1 MSTTLFKHS
10 VTNFYLLLFFIGLS
24 ISSVVLDIKYSN
36 SNYIRIIIND
46 FLITPI
52 QYLASTPSTFFS
64 KFVEEKKTVEQLKQ
78 KIEELEKQNTA
89 MKINL
94 QRIDVLENEVS
105 RLRSIKS
112 QMDNNLKNIK
122 IAQITQNDVIPN
134 KKSVQINVGSNYKT
148 KVGQT
153 VMGVNGLLGQVVEV
167 NVYSSKVLLIT
178 DSDSNVPAKTARTG
192 QQIIIKGRYQ
202 DNLLEV
208 SFFPND
214 SEVES
219 GDLIITSGQ
228 ANRFIPSLK
237 IGRVVEVIRNEGER
251 FSQVIIKPLEDA
263 DKVTEV
269 ILSADER

>member
-78 KIEELEKQNTA
+78 RIEELEKQNTA
-89 MKINL
+89 MKANL

-105 RLRSIKS
+105 RLRSMRS
-112 QMDNNLKNIK
+112 QMQNNLKNIK
-122 IAQITQNDVIPN
+122 IAQITQKDVIPN

-178 DSDSNVPAKTARTG
+178 DNDSNVPAKIARTG
-192 QQIIIKGRYQ
+192 QQIIIKGRSQ

-208 SFFPND
+208 SFLPND

-263 DKVTEV
+263 DKVSEV

>member
-122 IAQITQNDVIPN
+122 IAQITQKDVIPN
-134 KKSVQINVGSNYKT
+134 KKSVQINIGSNYKT
-148 KVGQT
+148 RVGQT

-178 DSDSNVPAKTARTG
+178 DNDSNVPAKIARTG
-192 QQIIIKGRYQ
+192 QQIIIKGRSQ

-263 DKVTEV
+263 DKVSEV

>member
-10 VTNFYLLLFFIGLS
+10 VTNFYLLLFFVGLS

-36 SNYIRIIIND
+36 SNYVRIIIND

-64 KFVEEKKTVEQLKQ
+64 EFVEEKKTIEQLNQ
-78 KIEELEKQNTA
+78 KIKTLEKQNTA

-112 QMDNNLKNIK
+112 RIDNNLKNIK
-122 IAQITQNDVIPN
+122 IAQITQKDVIPN
-134 KKSVQINVGSNYKT
+134 KKSVQINIGSNYNT
-148 KVGQT
+148 QIGQT

-178 DSDSNVPAKTARTG
+178 DNDSNVPAKIARTG
-192 QQIIIKGRYQ
+192 QQIIIKGRSQ

-208 SFFPND
+208 SFLPND
-214 SEVES
+214 SEIES

-237 IGRVVEVIRNEGER
+237 IGRVVDVIRNEGER
-251 FSQVIIKPLEDA
+251 FTQAIIKPLEDT
-263 DKVTEV
+263 DKVSEV
-269 ILSADER
+269 ILSTDER

>member
-1 MSTTLFKHS
+1 MTTTLFKHS
-10 VTNFYLLLFFIGLS
+10 VTNFYLLLFFVGLS

-52 QYLASTPSTFFS
+52 QYLASTPSTFFI

-78 KIEELEKQNTA
+78 KILELEKQNTA

-122 IAQITQNDVIPN
+122 IAQITQKDVIPN
-134 KKSVQINVGSNYKT
+134 KKSVQINVGSNYNT

-178 DSDSNVPAKTARTG
+178 DNDSNVPAKIARTG
-192 QQIIIKGRYQ
+192 QQIIIKGRSQ

-251 FSQVIIKPLEDA
+251 FSQVIIEPLEDA
-263 DKVTEV
+263 DKVSEV
-269 ILSADER
+269 ILSSDER

>member
-24 ISSVVLDIKYSN
+24 VSSVVLDIKYSN

-122 IAQITQNDVIPN
+122 IAQITQKDVIPN
-134 KKSVQINVGSNYKT
+134 KKSVQINIGSNYKT
-148 KVGQT
+148 RVGQT

-178 DSDSNVPAKTARTG
+178 DNDSNVPAKIARTG
-192 QQIIIKGRYQ
+192 QQIIIKGRSQ

-263 DKVTEV
+263 DKVSEV

>member
-1 MSTTLFKHS
+1 VSTTLFKHS
-10 VTNFYLLLFFIGLS
+10 VSNFYLLLFFIGLS

-36 SNYIRIIIND
+36 SNYIRIVIND

-64 KFVEEKKTVEQLKQ
+64 KIVEEKKTVEQLKQ

-105 RLRSIKS
+105 RLRSIRS
-112 QMDNNLKNIK
+112 QMNNNLKNIK
-122 IAQITQNDVIPN
+122 IAQITQKDVIPN
-134 KKSVQINVGSNYKT
+134 KKSVQINIGSNYKT

-178 DSDSNVPAKTARTG
+178 DNDSNVPAKIARTG
-192 QQIIIKGRYQ
+192 QQIIIKGRSQ

-214 SEVES
+214 SEIES

-263 DKVTEV
+263 DEVSEV

>member
-10 VTNFYLLLFFIGLS
+10 VTNFYLLLFFVGLS

-36 SNYIRIIIND
+36 SNYVRIIIND

-64 KFVEEKKTVEQLKQ
+64 EFVEEKKTIEQLNQ
-78 KIEELEKQNTA
+78 KIKNLEKQNTA

-112 QMDNNLKNIK
+112 QIDNNLKNIK
-122 IAQITQNDVIPN
+122 IAQITQKDVIPN
-134 KKSVQINVGSNYKT
+134 KKSVQINIGSNYNT
-148 KVGQT
+148 QIGQT
-153 VMGVNGLLGQVVEV
+153 VMGDNGLLGQVVEV

-178 DSDSNVPAKTARTG
+178 DNDSNVPAKIARTG
-192 QQIIIKGRYQ
+192 QQIIIKGRSQ

-208 SFFPND
+208 SFLPND
-214 SEVES
+214 SEIES

-237 IGRVVEVIRNEGER
+237 IGRVVDVIRNEGER
-251 FSQVIIKPLEDA
+251 FTQAIVKPLEDA
-263 DKVTEV
+263 DKVSEV
-269 ILSADER
+269 IISADER

>member
-1 MSTTLFKHS
+1 MSSTLFKHS
-10 VTNFYLLLFFIGLS
+10 VTNFYLLLFFISLS
-24 ISSVVLDIKYSN
+24 ISSVALDIKYSN

-64 KFVEEKKTVEQLKQ
+64 KFVEEKKTVEQLRQ
-78 KIEELEKQNTA
+78 KIEDLEKQNTA

-105 RLRSIKS
+105 RLRSITS
-112 QMDNNLKNIK
+112 RVDNNLKNIK
-122 IAQITQNDVIPN
+122 IAQITQKDVIPN
-134 KKSVQINVGSNYKT
+134 KKSVQINVGSNYAT
-148 KVGQT
+148 EVGQT

-178 DSDSNVPAKTARTG
+178 DNDSNVPAKIARTG
-192 QQIIIKGRYQ
+192 QQIIIKGKSE

-208 SFFPND
+208 PFLPND
-214 SEVES
+214 SEIES

-251 FSQVIIKPLEDA
+251 FSQVIIKPLEDP
-263 DKVTEV
+263 DKVSEV
-269 ILSADER
+269 ILSSDEK

>member
-1 MSTTLFKHS
+1 MSATLFKHS

-24 ISSVVLDIKYSN
+24 VSSVVLDIKYSN

-64 KFVEEKKTVEQLKQ
+64 KFVEEKKTIEQLEQ
-78 KIEELEKQNTA
+78 KIEDLEKQNTA
-89 MKINL
+89 MKLNL

-112 QMDNNLKNIK
+112 QIDNNLKNIK
-122 IAQITQNDVIPN
+122 IAQITQKDVIPN

-178 DSDSNVPAKTARTG
+178 DNDSNVPAKIARTG
-192 QQIIIKGRYQ
+192 QQIIIKGRSQ

-208 SFFPND
+208 SFLPND
-214 SEVES
+214 SEIES

-251 FSQVIIKPLEDA
+251 FSQVIIKPLEDV
-263 DKVTEV
+263 DKVSEV
-269 ILSADER
+269 ILSSDER

>member
-24 ISSVVLDIKYSN
+24 VSSVVLDIKYSN

-64 KFVEEKKTVEQLKQ
+64 KIIEEKKTIEQLKQ
-78 KIEELEKQNTA
+78 TIEDLEKQNTA

-112 QMDNNLKNIK
+112 RVDNNLKNIK
-122 IAQITQNDVIPN
+122 IAQVTQKDVIPN
-134 KKSVQINVGSNYKT
+134 KKSVQINVGSDYKIN
-148 KVGQT
+148 VGQT

-178 DSDSNVPAKTARTG
+178 DNDSNVPAKIARTG
-192 QQIIIKGRYQ
+192 QQIIIKGRSQ

-208 SFFPND
+208 SFLPND
-214 SEVES
+214 SEIQS

-251 FSQVIIKPLEDA
+251 FSQVIIKPLEDV
-263 DKVTEV
+263 DKVSEV
-269 ILSADER
+269 ILSSDER

>member
-1 MSTTLFKHS
+1 MTTTLFKHS
-10 VTNFYLLLFFIGLS
+10 VTNFYLLLFFVGLS

-52 QYLASTPSTFFS
+52 QYLASTPSTFFT

-122 IAQITQNDVIPN
+122 IAQITQKDVIPN

-178 DSDSNVPAKTARTG
+178 DNDSNVPAKIARTG
-192 QQIIIKGRYQ
+192 QQIIIKGRSQ

-214 SEVES
+214 SEIES

-263 DKVTEV
+263 DKVSEV

>member
-24 ISSVVLDIKYSN
+24 VSSVVLDIKYSN
-36 SNYIRIIIND
+36 SNYIRIIVND

-122 IAQITQNDVIPN
+122 IAQITQKDIIPN
-134 KKSVQINVGSNYKT
+134 KKSVQINIGSNYKT
-148 KVGQT
+148 RVGQT

-178 DSDSNVPAKTARTG
+178 DNDSNVPAKIARTG
-192 QQIIIKGRYQ
+192 QQIIIKGRSQ

-263 DKVTEV
+263 DKVSEV

>member
-1 MSTTLFKHS
+1 MSATLFKHS

-24 ISSVVLDIKYSN
+24 VSSVVLDIKYSN

-52 QYLASTPSTFFS
+52 QYLASTPSTFFL
-64 KFVEEKKTVEQLKQ
+64 KFVEEKKTIEQLEQ
-78 KIEELEKQNTA
+78 KIEDLEKQNTA

-112 QMDNNLKNIK
+112 QIDNNLKNIK
-122 IAQITQNDVIPN
+122 IAQITQKDVIPN

-178 DSDSNVPAKTARTG
+178 DNDSNVPAKIARTG
-192 QQIIIKGRYQ
+192 QQIIIKGRSQ

-208 SFFPND
+208 SFLPND
-214 SEVES
+214 SEIES

-251 FSQVIIKPLEDA
+251 FSQVIIKPLEDV
-263 DKVTEV
+263 DKVSEV
-269 ILSADER
+269 ILSSDER

>member
-24 ISSVVLDIKYSN
+24 VSSVVLDIKYSN

-64 KFVEEKKTVEQLKQ
+64 KFIEEKKTIEQLKQ
-78 KIEELEKQNTA
+78 TIEDLEKQNTA

-112 QMDNNLKNIK
+112 RVDKNLKNIK
-122 IAQITQNDVIPN
+122 IAQVTQKDVIPN
-134 KKSVQINVGSNYKT
+134 KKSVQINVGSDYKIN
-148 KVGQT
+148 VGQT

-178 DSDSNVPAKTARTG
+178 DNDSNVPAKIARTG
-192 QQIIIKGRYQ
+192 QQIIIKGRSQ

-208 SFFPND
+208 SFLPND
-214 SEVES
+214 SEIQS

-251 FSQVIIKPLEDA
+251 FSQVIIKPLEDV
-263 DKVTEV
+263 DKVSEV
-269 ILSADER
+269 ILSSDER

>member
-1 MSTTLFKHS
+1 MSTSLFKHS

-24 ISSVVLDIKYSN
+24 IGSVVLDIKYSN

-64 KFVEEKKTVEQLKQ
+64 KFVEEKKTIEQLKQ
-78 KIEELEKQNTA
+78 KIEDLEKQNTA

-105 RLRSIKS
+105 RLRSIKR
-112 QMDNNLKNIK
+112 QMDNNLKNVK
-122 IAQITQNDVIPN
+122 IAQITQKDVIPN
-134 KKSVQINVGSNYKT
+134 KKSIQINVGSNYKT

-178 DSDSNVPAKTARTG
+178 DNDSNVPAKIARTG
-192 QQIIIKGRYQ
+192 QQIIIKGRSQ
-202 DNLLEV
+202 DDMLEI
-208 SFFPND
+208 SFLPND
-214 SEVES
+214 SEIES

-263 DKVTEV
+263 TKVSEV
-269 ILSADER
+269 ILSSDER